1 MNTGIGALS
10 FDVTHSRL
18 KSDAHDDS
26 GQSYRA
32 TFNRMFTDTQT
43 SIVLAAYR
51 YSTKGYYNLNDALY
65 AVDQEKNS
73 RSNYTL
79 WRRQKNGMT
88 FTVNQNLPDGWGGF
102 YLSGRISDYWNRSGT
117 EKQYQVSYNNS
128 FGRLSRSASAQR
140 VYTPDSSGHRR
151 DDRISLN
158 FSYPLWFGDNR
169 TANLTSNTSFNNSRF
184 ASSQIGINGS
194 LDSENNLNYGVS
206 TTTATGGQHDVA
218 LNGSYR
224 TPWTTLN
231 GSYSQ
236 GEGYRQSGIGASGTM
251 IAHSGGVVL
260 SPESGSTMA
269 LIEAKDAAGAMLPGS
284 PGTRVDSNGYAI
296 LPYLR
301 PYRINAVEIDPKG
314 SHDDVAFDRTVA
326 QVVPWEGSVVKV
338 AFGTKVQN
346 NLTLQAR
353 QANHEPLPFAASIFS
368 PDGKEIGVVGRG
380 SMMFISDAN
389 AKRAIVKWSGGQ
401 CSVDLGDSKQQRIAY
416 VAEEITNAFY
426 RLNGAGNH
434 LVPGLYASLIANGD
448 AGHGGGQGGGAPDL
462 PVGSVILTRDWTMS
476 APGGASYR
484 CTSGTNR
491 FAAKIVSPG
500 ATDLGNKIYSTNVP
514 GIGMRFSR
522 GGATVNIVY
531 PDVFSSRILHHQL
544 FPRRVALTLEII
556 KTAATTG
563 SGTGRRVSTPPT
575 TGRAAIT
582 RSSKPI

>member
-1 MNTGIGALS
+1 
-10 FDVTHSRL
+10 
-18 KSDAHDDS
+18 
-26 GQSYRA
+26 
-32 TFNRMFTDTQT
+32 
-43 SIVLAAYR
+43 
-51 YSTKGYYNLNDALY
+51 
-65 AVDQEKNS
+65 
-73 RSNYTL
+73 
-79 WRRQKNGMT
+79 MT

-128 FGRLSRSASAQR
+128 FGRLSWSASAQR

-368 PDGKEIGVVGRG
+368 PDGKEIGVVGQ
-380 SMMFISDAN
+380 
-389 AKRAIVKWSGGQ
+389 GQ
-401 CSVDLGDSKQQRIAY
+401 HDVYQRC
-416 VAEEITNAFY
+416 E
-426 RLNGAGNH
+426 R
-434 LVPGLYASLIANGD
+434 
-448 AGHGGGQGGGAPDL
+448 Q
-462 PVGSVILTRDWTMS
+462 TRDCEVERR
-476 APGGASYR
+476 A
-484 CTSGTNR
+484 
-491 FAAKIVSPG
+491 
-500 ATDLGNKIYSTNVP
+500 
-514 GIGMRFSR
+514 
-522 GGATVNIVY
+522 
-531 PDVFSSRILHHQL
+531 VFG
-544 FPRRVALTLEII
+544 
-556 KTAATTG
+556 G
-563 SGTGRRVSTPPT
+563 SGTANNKG
-575 TGRAAIT
+575 
-582 RSSKPI
+582 